1 MKTTHRIASQFKRH
15 QLALHSNPVAKAFA
29 RADRL
34 AINTEAARNFADQ
47 LLTTR
52 LCLLSADDGSDATE
66 LLSRL
71 AVVIGAPCEAG
82 ARLGIKDT
90 WVRQLHGAL
99 RTIQAMCLN
108 GYVWQS
114 QYALALDRAIEVAGE
129 ERHELD
135 AQTFQDAWLDACALS
150 TQIMNHTVSAD
161 AVAA

>member
-1 MKTTHRIASQFKRH
+1 MNSTHRIASQAKRR
-15 QLALHSNPVAKAFA
+15 QLALHSNPIAKAFA
-29 RADRL
+29 RANNL
-34 AINTEAARNFADQ
+34 AVKSEAAEHFADQ

-52 LCLLSADDGSDATE
+52 LCLLSADDGEDATE

-71 AVVIGAPCEAG
+71 AVVIGTPCEAG
-82 ARLGIKDT
+82 ARLGIKAP

-99 RTIQAMCLN
+99 RTIQGMCLT

-114 QYALALDRAIEVAGE
+114 QYALALDRAIEVAGQ

-135 AQTFQDAWLDACALS
+135 AETFQAAWFEACALS
-150 TQIMNHTVSAD
+150 SQIMAHTVTAD